1 MDCANSRLAAL
12 DDAIPG
18 LAVSVLHRYL
28 GVVIVLLFL
37 VIMTWGVGLRIMG
50 RRETPTALLACQHW
64 TENLL
69 GVQIVLGLVMLVI
82 GRRVTGTSSVWL
94 HYFYGSL
101 FPLVAVVAGRIAAL
115 RREEREYVGL
125 IWGSFIALALVLRS
139 MQIACGDSLAELAR
153 CVGL

>member
-1 MDCANSRLAAL
+1 M
-12 DDAIPG
+12 
-18 LAVSVLHRYL
+18 SVVHRYL

-37 VIMTWGVGLRIMG
+37 VIMTWGVVLRVMG
-50 RRETPTALLACQHW
+50 RRTTPTALLACQHW

-69 GVQIVLGLVMLVI
+69 GVQIVLGLVMLLV

-125 IWGSFIALALVLRS
+125 VWGSFVAFALVLRS
-139 MQIACGDSLAELAR
+139 MQIACGDSLPELAR